1 MISGYDISAI
11 VFYFIFMV
19 LLGFIFRKQVANT
32 SDYFRGGGKMV
43 WWMAGSSAFMTT
55 FSAWTFT
62 GAAGK
67 AYIDGFAVVWIFVF
81 NIIGY
86 LICARIFAPRFR
98 QLNVITPMEAI
109 RQRYGAK
116 TERFYTFIYMITGLM
131 GVQLRCMQFQFL
143 SLR

>member
-11 VFYFIFMV
+11 VFYFIFMI

-67 AYIDGFAVVWIFVF
+67 AYIDALPLFGFL
-81 NIIGY
+81 Y
-86 LICARIFAPRFR
+86 LT
-98 QLNVITPMEAI
+98 LSAI
-109 RQRYGAK
+109 
-116 TERFYTFIYMITGLM
+116 
-131 GVQLRCMQFQFL
+131 
-143 SLR
+143 